1 MTRTHLTATRLIALA
16 TQLSDR
22 DLNIVAT
29 LAMSRVATKNQLQ
42 RLHFAEGSALTQSRR
57 SRAALERLVD
67 QRVLTRLDRRIGGVR
82 SGSSGFIY
90 ALGPA
95 GQRLRGSQGPAGG
108 HRVRRPWTP
117 SLPFLAHRLAVTEL
131 FVTLVEQERLGLV
144 ELLRFQS
151 EPDCWRKFNGPAGR
165 VVTLKPD
172 AFVAT
177 ALGEYEEYRFIEVD
191 RATES
196 LSVISSKLAVYRQYW
211 ASGREQ
217 RQHGLF
223 PGVLFVVPDEWRAEK
238 VRRECTRVPEGASAL
253 FEVVVWTDAV
263 AVMTGGGA

>member
-1 MTRTHLTATRLIALA
+1 MTRTRLTTNRLLALA
-16 TQLSDR
+16 AQLSDR

-42 RLHFAEGSALTQSRR
+42 RLHFADGSALTQSRR
-57 SRAALERLVD
+57 SRAALERLAGLD
-67 QRVLTRLDRRIGGVR
+67 VLARLDRRIGGVR
-82 SGSSGFIY
+82 SGSAGFIY

-131 FVTLVEQERLGLV
+131 FVTLVEQERHGLV

-151 EPDCWRKFNGPAGR
+151 EPACWRHFNGPAGR
-165 VVTLKPD
+165 IVTLKPD
-172 AFVAT
+172 AYIAT

-223 PGVLFVVPDEWRAEK
+223 PGVLFVVPDEGRAEK
-238 VRRECTRVPEGASAL
+238 VRRECARLPEAASAL
-253 FEVVVWTDAV
+253 FEVVVWTEAV

>member
-1 MTRTHLTATRLIALA
+1 MTRTRLTATRLITLA
-16 TQLSDR
+16 AQLADR

-42 RLHFAEGSALTQSRR
+42 RLHFADGSGQTQSRR
-57 SRAALERLVD
+57 SRAALERLTD
-67 QRVLTRLDRRIGGVR
+67 LQVLTRLDRRIGGVR
-82 SGSSGFIY
+82 SGSAGFIY

-131 FVTLVEQERLGLV
+131 FVALVEQERIGLV
-144 ELLRFQS
+144 ELLHFES
-151 EPDCWRKFNGPAGR
+151 EPGCWRHFNGPAGR

-172 AFVAT
+172 AYVAT
-177 ALGEYEEYRFIEVD
+177 ALGEYEEFRFIEVD

-196 LSVISSKLAVYRQYW
+196 LPVVASKLTVYRQYW

-223 PGVLFVVPDEWRAEK
+223 PGVLFVVPDDRRAAQ
-238 VRRECTRVPEGASAL
+238 VRRECARLPEAASAL
-253 FEVVVWTDAV
+253 FEVVVWTEAV
-263 AVMTGGGA
+263 AVMTGGRA